1 MKKKFS
7 ITLKLQLMLMQV
19 FFFSSQSTTNMTL
32 RFVNVQHFSGLFCK
46 SRINVQQPLSYV
58 FMNCRF
64 ADTKFF
70 CRLPHGSFFFNN
82 ILPDCDSPLFN
93 IFFHGNAPERFFTS
107 YETGKKYILES
118 LCFTKNWCKAISSFG
133 TSFLSC
139 ISDFSFITVSNHSK
153 TKPLPAYLV

>member
-1 MKKKFS
+1 MKKEIS

-46 SRINVQQPLSYV
+46 SRIDIQQPLSYI

-70 CRLPHGSFFFNN
+70 CRLPHRRIVVYDVICN
-82 ILPDCDSPLFN
+82 
-93 IFFHGNAPERFFTS
+93 
-107 YETGKKYILES
+107 
-118 LCFTKNWCKAISSFG
+118 
-133 TSFLSC
+133 
-139 ISDFSFITVSNHSK
+139 
-153 TKPLPAYLV
+153 